1 MHLILWNLQKSL
13 IKQTN
18 SFAMYYHRRYV
29 NLEVDFDI
37 CLIILFLD
45 T

>member
-13 IKQTN
+13 IEQTKGLTM
-18 SFAMYYHRRYV
+18 SYDV
-29 NLEVDFDI
+29 NLEVDFHI